1 MKRQSLLFTALAA
14 LMISTTLTG
23 CGAKEVQPVAVDEQV
38 DKCAVCNML
47 VKDNQF
53 AVELVQE
60 NGKAMKF
67 DDLGCLFA
75 WAAKNGTDQ
84 VQQQFVRDYNT
95 DEWIKIEDASYVF
108 HKDIVTPMAYNVISF
123 KEKADA
129 EAFLKQHGQGSLLT
143 YGDLTEHS
151 WEKNKE
157 MMKEKMGH
165 SKSGSGMPGM

>member
-1 MKRQSLLFTALAA
+1 MKKQNLLFTALAA
-14 LMISTTLTG
+14 LLISTTLSG
-23 CGAKEVQPVAVDEQV
+23 CGTKEVQPVAVDEKV
-38 DKCAVCNML
+38 DKCAICNML
-47 VKDNQF
+47 VKDDKF

-67 DDLGCLFA
+67 DDIGCLFA

-95 DEWIKIEDASYVF
+95 DEWVKIEKAAYVF
-108 HKDIVTPMAYNVISF
+108 HKDIMTPMAYNVISF

-143 YGDLTEHS
+143 YDDLTKHS
-151 WEKNKE
+151 WEMNKE
-157 MMKEKMGH
+157 MMKEKMEH
-165 SKSGSGMPGM
+165 NHSGSGMSGM